1 LVGRAREYSA
11 QGDGE
16 LGEVFARHGARHPL
30 GEGFSGSQDLVPHA
44 FDEKTALSHT
54 AQVPPPVVRE
64 DF

>member
-1 LVGRAREYSA
+1 M
-11 QGDGE
+11 
-16 LGEVFARHGARHPL
+16 FARHGARHPL